1 MCRLPASKSA
11 KYKLPFL
18 LCWGRVLQRLSSDCH
33 ACNPYAAAPR
43 THSGA
48 QKADFRRQAS
58 ECARRRGESAPGGL
72 HTVGVGVS
80 IEGGRVTVCRL
91 PGPEKF

>member
-1 MCRLPASKSA
+1 MTVCRLPALKIS

-33 ACNPYAAAPR
+33 ACSPHAAAPR

-58 ECARRRGESAPGGL
+58 EYARRRGESASAAQVHG
-72 HTVGVGVS
+72 HKRAECVS
-80 IEGGRVTVCRL
+80 QA
-91 PGPEKF
+91 K

>member
-11 KYKLPFL
+11 KYKLLFL

-43 THSGA
+43 TPSGA

-58 ECARRRGESAPGGL
+58 EYARRRGGCAFATEGCGSERAEC
-72 HTVGVGVS
+72 VS
-80 IEGGRVTVCRL
+80 QA
-91 PGPEKF
+91 K

>member
-1 MCRLPASKSA
+1 VTLCRLPALKIS

-33 ACNPYAAAPR
+33 ACSPHAAAPR

-48 QKADFRRQAS
+48 QKADFQRQAS
-58 ECARRRGESAPGGL
+58 ECTRRRGECAFA
-72 HTVGVGVS
+72 T
-80 IEGGRVTVCRL
+80 EGCGSERAGYALQAR
-91 PGPEKF
+91 